1 MKAILNLGTV
11 VWQQSNIV
19 QQGVFCFQTSFG
31 YKENFMQCREK
42 SIFCMQYVCNVHCNY
57 VVAHAYNTI
66 AKIQSSSGW
75 ALLYVLRSLR
85 LAQDFGN
92 ILASSCCTGSFSGM
106 TTISSKW
113 YTLQKKGMCIIISF
127 FYFYAI
133 FLTSCQKCVQ
143 SQSGKMYLTLMFE
156 SIKHCQNFWTRIKFK
171 RRFRNEYHSFPFYTS
186 WHFQLVNCMSRV
198 LLTD

>member
-92 ILASSCCTGSFSGM
+92 ILASSCCTGNFSGM

-133 FLTSCQKCVQ
+133 FWLVVKNAYNPNLGKCTLLSCLNQ
-143 SQSGKMYLTLMFE
+143 SNIVKTFGLASSSKEDLGMSITLFLFIPLDIF
-156 SIKHCQNFWTRIKFK
+156 S
-171 RRFRNEYHSFPFYTS
+171 
-186 WHFQLVNCMSRV
+186 
-198 LLTD
+198 

>member
-31 YKENFMQCREK
+31 YKETFMQCREK

-66 AKIQSSSGW
+66 AKIQSCSGW
-75 ALLYVLRSLR
+75 ALLYLLRSLQ

-127 FYFYAI
+127 LCAVLFI
-133 FLTSCQKCVQ
+133 LTISQKCVW
-143 SQSGKMYLTLMFE
+143 SNSWIMYM
-156 SIKHCQNFWTRIKFK
+156 KFI
-171 RRFRNEYHSFPFYTS
+171 FMLYVCINQT
-186 WHFQLVNCMSRV
+186 
-198 LLTD
+198 